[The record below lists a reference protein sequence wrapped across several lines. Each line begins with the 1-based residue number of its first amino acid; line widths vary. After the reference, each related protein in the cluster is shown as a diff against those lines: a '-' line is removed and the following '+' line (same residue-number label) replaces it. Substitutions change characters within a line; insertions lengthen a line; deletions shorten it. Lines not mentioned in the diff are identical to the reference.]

1 MKSILDW
8 DWQTMA
14 AFGTVVVLVV
24 SSIVAMM
31 RMTLMRSFV
40 SHEDHKQMDTRLRGV
55 ESSLL
60 KTASRDDMHA
70 LEARLRPVETGV
82 AVANAEL
89 KGVTASVQ
97 RTEHMVAMLVDHQ
110 MGKTKE

>member
-60 KTASRDDMHA
+60 KT
-70 LEARLRPVETGV
+70 VETGV